1 MGHKGLPRPKVRK
14 FGHGPA
20 RQPVKILTRQLLGKP
35 VGDSLL
41 QEVRSR
47 VGRSGGSGPGPLLA
61 SVHLGTGGPFAFYRR
76 NQERT
81 ALAVGIGFR
90 DVSLPET
97 ATTAQLQDTVRALES
112 DRSVHAV
119 LVQHPLPAGVD
130 FRAAVDQL
138 SPEKDVD
145 GVGSV
150 NLGRLVEGRPALAPA
165 VAVGVLQIL
174 RHYAIG
180 TRGQRVAVI
189 GRSPTVGLP
198 LALLLAGHGESG
210 DATVTVAHS
219 RTPRLAEA
227 LAGNALIISCAG
239 VPGLLTRE
247 IVPKGS
253 IVIDV
258 GLSSIPDPSAPSG
271 SRAAGDADAAS
282 LEGWV
287 EAITPVPG
295 GVGPVTVAQLMT
307 NVVTGWERLTR
318 GKS

>member
-1 MGHKGLPRPKVRK
+1 MRS
-14 FGHGPA
+14 
-20 RQPVKILTRQLLGKP
+20 LTRQLLGKP
-35 VGDSLL
+35 VSESIL
-41 QEVRSR
+41 QGVRSR
-47 VGRSGGSGPGPLLA
+47 VGVVASSAPRPSFA
-61 SVHLGTGGPFAFYRR
+61 SVHLGTGGPFEFYRR

-81 ALAVGIGFR
+81 AQAVGIGFR

-97 ATTAQLQDTVRALES
+97 ATTIQLQESVGALES

-119 LVQHPLPAGVD
+119 LVQHPLPSGLD
-130 FRAAVDQL
+130 FRAVVDRL

-150 NLGRLVEGRPALAPA
+150 NLGRLVEGHPVHAPA
-165 VAVGVLQIL
+165 VALAVLQIL

-198 LALLLAGHGESG
+198 LALLLAGRGESG

-219 RTPRLAEA
+219 RSPRLREV
-227 LAGNALIISCAG
+227 LAGNGLIFSCAG

-247 IVPKGS
+247 VVPEGS

-258 GLSSIPDPSAPSG
+258 GLSSVPDPSRPSG

-295 GVGPVTVAQLMT
+295 GVGPVTVAQLMS
-307 NVVTGWERLTR
+307 NVVSGWEMLIR
-318 GKS
+318 GKP